1 MNRRDQQTKVHV
13 TNTFTDLTNVG
24 QLSPNWVNIMASD
37 ALGVPESSLD
47 EIMNV

>member
-13 TNTFTDLTNVG
+13 TNTYTDLTIVV
-24 QLSPNWVNIMASD
+24 QLSPNWVNTMAAD

-47 EIMNV
+47 RILNV